1 MLDVVVE
8 EEDEDEIRG
17 DIEEYLSYYE
27 FEEFT
32 QTRFFLSL
40 GTQHRHDAASTSPGH
55 SQLS

>member
-8 EEDEDEIRG
+8 EEEDGDEIRG

-32 QTRFFLSL
+32 QTSFFVFVN
-40 GTQHRHDAASTSPGH
+40 GH
-55 SQLS
+55 TA